1 MIIYSYVGSTFLKTK
16 IPFVKERALIEHIVT
31 HLCEKR
37 KKLKKCG
44 KKEKGRKEL
53 NCRSVREMV
62 I

>member
-1 MIIYSYVGSTFLKTK
+1 MKTK

-37 KKLKKCG
+37 KKLKKFG
-44 KKEKGRKEL
+44 KKRKEEKKL